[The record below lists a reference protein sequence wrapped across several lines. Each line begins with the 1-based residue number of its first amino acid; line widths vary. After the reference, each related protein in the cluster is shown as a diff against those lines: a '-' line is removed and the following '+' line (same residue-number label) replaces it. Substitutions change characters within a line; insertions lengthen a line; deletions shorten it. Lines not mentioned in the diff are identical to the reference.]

1 MMANWG
7 MLQRLVYGTT
17 ESRVRKTHIQRV
29 DTRLKIH
36 YNTRVHL
43 VKPMPSFILT
53 ATDEDGTVTTK
64 EFEGTLIQDVVEK
77 TSDFLHGVGYVFEDL
92 IVDEGEVETEST
104 DWTLTDYVKE
114 YQESVATETE
124 V

>member
-1 MMANWG
+1 M
-7 MLQRLVYGTT
+7 
-17 ESRVRKTHIQRV
+17 
-29 DTRLKIH
+29 
-36 YNTRVHL
+36 RVHL

-104 DWTLTDYVKE
+104 DWSLTDYVKE